1 VLSFLL
7 EDILVL
13 SGRVKSRG
21 KIQTI
26 EIRKIDTSYQ
36 FMYLPK
42 FQLSNDEVLRE
53 KTTPSLF
60 MQIVG
65 DYTIFYFK

>member
-1 VLSFLL
+1 MLILYCLQQKSFQFLL

-13 SGRVKSRG
+13 SGRVKSRD
-21 KIQTI
+21 KIQII
-26 EIRKIDTSYQ
+26 EKGKIDTSYQ

-60 MQIVG
+60 M
-65 DYTIFYFK
+65 

>member
-1 VLSFLL
+1 MLSFLL

-13 SGRVKSRG
+13 SDRVKSRD

-36 FMYLPK
+36 LMYLPK
-42 FQLSNDEVLRE
+42 FQLSKNEVLRE
-53 KTTPSLF
+53 KTTR
-60 MQIVG
+60 
-65 DYTIFYFK
+65 

>member
-1 VLSFLL
+1 MLSFLL

>member
-1 VLSFLL
+1 MLILYCLQQKSFQFLL

-13 SGRVKSRG
+13 SGRVKSRD
-21 KIQTI
+21 KIQII
-26 EIRKIDTSYQ
+26 EKRKIDTSYQ

-60 MQIVG
+60 M
-65 DYTIFYFK
+65 